1 MAGNSKFLA
10 INNKTCRALW
20 CKQRGQRG
28 DSKPPWRRF
37 VAYTAACLPP
47 YFLHWAPAGCRVFF
61 STCSRKPES
70 GYSACADA
78 FSAAFLP
85 WAASAV
91 DGRKNSAPDTFA
103 GAFFTGMPI
112 WCRSVAGSLPRRGV
126 GCCVPL
132 LTHLPSL
139 CIHSVSLGQSG
150 FLAPAR
156 LLPGLFFW
164 RQRSCSGG
172 RVAEAY
178 RTKSGIFSDY
188 FANEK
193 PSAKPPP
200 LAIRA

>member
-1 MAGNSKFLA
+1 MSDWGAPGRMPGFFLDCA
-10 INNKTCRALW
+10 
-20 CKQRGQRG
+20 
-28 DSKPPWRRF
+28 
-37 VAYTAACLPP
+37 TA
-47 YFLHWAPAGCRVFF
+47 
-61 STCSRKPES
+61 RKPEI

-103 GAFFTGMPI
+103 GAFFTGMPV
-112 WCRSVAGSLPRRGV
+112 WCRSVAGSLPRRGL

-178 RTKSGIFSDY
+178 RAKSGIFSDY